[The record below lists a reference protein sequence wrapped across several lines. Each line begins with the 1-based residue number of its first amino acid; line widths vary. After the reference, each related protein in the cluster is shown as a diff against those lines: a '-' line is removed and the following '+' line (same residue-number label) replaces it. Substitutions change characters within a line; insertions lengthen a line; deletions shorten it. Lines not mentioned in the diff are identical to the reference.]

1 MVAMQ
6 YNRLAHWSATQWST
20 AQWLTTIAMLLAVAM
35 FTGCSWISDNIGSR
49 DQTANWDA
57 DKLYAEAR
65 IELGNGSWVKAREL
79 FQKLESRF
87 PFGRHAQQAL
97 MEIAYTYYKEG
108 ETAQAIQTCDRFI
121 RQYPNHPNVDYV
133 YYLKGLASFSEDLG
147 FLGKMLNQD
156 ISERDAKAAREAF
169 DAFKDLVTRYPDSR
183 YAEDAR
189 ARMRFLVNSQAQ
201 SEVNVA
207 RFYFTRKAYLAAIQ
221 RSQVVVRD
229 FQRTPAVEE
238 ALYLMVRSYQA
249 LNMKDL
255 QTDAERVLALN
266 YPNSRYLQQLT
277 K

>member
-1 MVAMQ
+1 MIAMQ
-6 YNRLAHWSATQWST
+6 DSGLALWWAR
-20 AQWLTTIAMLLAVAM
+20 IAMLFATAMLA
-35 FTGCSWISDNIGSR
+35 GCSWFNVDLGQK
-49 DQTANWDA
+49 DPTANWDA

-65 IELGNGSWVKAREL
+65 LEMSNGSWVKAREL
-79 FQKLESRF
+79 YQKLESRY

-108 ETAQAIQTCDRFI
+108 ETAQAIQTCERFI

-133 YYLKGLASFSEDLG
+133 YYLKGLASYNDDLG
-147 FLGKMLNQD
+147 FLGRVLNQD

-201 SEVNVA
+201 AEVNIA

-221 RSQVVVRD
+221 RSQTVVRD

-238 ALYLMVRSYQA
+238 ALYLMVRSYEA
-249 LNMKDL
+249 LNFKDL
-255 QTDAERVLALN
+255 QSDAERVLALN
-266 YPNSRYLQQLT
+266 YPNSRYLQQL
-277 K
+277 KK

>member
-1 MVAMQ
+1 MAVNQ
-6 YNRLAHWSATQWST
+6 NRGQGRWWA
-20 AQWLTTIAMLLAVAM
+20 WLAMLLAVTTLA
-35 FTGCSWISDNIGSR
+35 GCSWFNLDMTRDN
-49 DQTANWDA
+49 TAKWDA

-65 IELGNGSWVKAREL
+65 LEMSNGAWAKARDL
-79 FQKLESRF
+79 YQKLESRF

-108 ETAQAIQTCDRFI
+108 ETAQAIQTCERFI

-147 FLGKMLNQD
+147 ILGRLLDQD
-156 ISERDAKAAREAF
+156 ISERDAKAARESF
-169 DAFKDLVTRYPDSR
+169 DAFRDLVNRFPDSR

-201 SEVNVA
+201 AELNVA
-207 RFYFTRKAYLAAIQ
+207 RFYYTRKAYLAALQ
-221 RSQVVVRD
+221 RSQTVVRD

-238 ALYLMVRSYQA
+238 ALFLMARSYEA
-249 LNMKDL
+249 LNLADL
-255 QTDAERVLALN
+255 QADAVRVLALN
-266 YPNSRYLQQLT
+266 YPDSRWLRQLR

>member
-1 MVAMQ
+1 MVATQ
-6 YNRLAHWSATQWST
+6 DSRLARWWVR
-20 AQWLTTIAMLLAVAM
+20 LAMMIAVA
-35 FTGCSWISDNIGSR
+35 TLAGCSWFNVDLGKK
-49 DQTANWDA
+49 DETANWDA

-65 IELGNGSWVKAREL
+65 IELSNGNWARSREL

-108 ETAQAIQTCDRFI
+108 ETAQALQAADRFI

-133 YYLKGLASFSEDLG
+133 YYLKGLASFNEDLG
-147 FLGKMLNQD
+147 FLGRLLNQD

-169 DAFKDLVTRYPDSR
+169 DAFKDLVTRYPESR

-189 ARMRFLVNSQAQ
+189 ARMRYLVNSQAQ
-201 SEVNVA
+201 AEVNVA
-207 RFYFTRKAYLAAIQ
+207 RFYFNRKAYLAAIQ
-221 RSQVVVRD
+221 RSQTVVRD

-238 ALYLMVRSYQA
+238 ALFLMARSYDE
-249 LNMKDL
+249 LNLRDL
-255 QTDAERVLALN
+255 RADTERVLALN
-266 YPNSRYLQQLT
+266 YPNSRYLQQLQ